1 MIIGLIG
8 LGEMGSEIGRYLV
21 MNDLEVIS
29 VYEGR
34 SEISKKRASKY
45 KIRDAGSI
53 EQFCKISDLVI
64 SIIPPDKAIET
75 ANLYTSYKN
84 KDGQIYCDLNAIS
97 TITAK
102 KIKLLLDEKKIDYV
116 DGAIMG
122 GPPTENY
129 SPRIY
134 LSGKLSEKLN
144 FLNGKGIELMVLKG
158 SDFKASATKMVYA
171 SITKGSKALVAG
183 ALIAAKKNNVY
194 DELMEELKYSEEY
207 FSLVAK
213 NQIPSIKH
221 KAYRWVGE
229 MNEISLTYKE
239 SGLTGGFHSEAEN
252 VYELIKNLPEGKL
265 EIDEI
270 INQIVDKM
278 E

>member
-64 SIIPPDKAIET
+64 SIIPPDKAVET
-75 ANLYTSYKN
+75 ANLYASFKN

-270 INQIVDKM
+270 INQIADKM

>member
-64 SIIPPDKAIET
+64 SIIPPDKAVET
-75 ANLYTSYKN
+75 ANLYTSFKN

-122 GPPTENY
+122 GTPTENY

-239 SGLTGGFHSEAEN
+239 SGLTGGFHGEAEK

-270 INQIVDKM
+270 INQIADKM

>member
-64 SIIPPDKAIET
+64 SIIPPDKAVET

-252 VYELIKNLPEGKL
+252 VYELIKNLPDGKL

-270 INQIVDKM
+270 INQIADKM

>member
-29 VYEGR
+29 VYEER

-64 SIIPPDKAIET
+64 SIIPPDKAVET

-134 LSGKLSEKLN
+134 LSGKLSEKFN

-158 SDFKASATKMVYA
+158 SDFRASATKMVYA

>member
-64 SIIPPDKAIET
+64 SIIPPDKAVET

-213 NQIPSIKH
+213 DQIPSIKH

-252 VYELIKNLPEGKL
+252 VYELIKNLPEDKL

-270 INQIVDKM
+270 INQIADKM

>member
-64 SIIPPDKAIET
+64 SIIPPDKAVET

-144 FLNGKGIELMVLKG
+144 FLNEKGIELMVLKG

-213 NQIPSIKH
+213 DQIPSIKH

-252 VYELIKNLPEGKL
+252 VYELIKNLPEDKL

-270 INQIVDKM
+270 INQIADKM

>member
-64 SIIPPDKAIET
+64 SIIPPDKAVET

-97 TITAK
+97 IITAK

-213 NQIPSIKH
+213 DQIPSIKH

-252 VYELIKNLPEGKL
+252 VYELIKNLPEDKL

-270 INQIVDKM
+270 INQIADKM

>member
-64 SIIPPDKAIET
+64 SIIPPDKAVET

-102 KIKLLLDEKKIDYV
+102 KIKLLLGEKKIDYV

-134 LSGKLSEKLN
+134 LSGKLSEKFN

-270 INQIVDKM
+270 INQIADKM

>member
-34 SEISKKRASKY
+34 SEISKQKALKY

-97 TITAK
+97 TMTAK
-102 KIKLLLDEKKIDYV
+102 KIKLFLDEKKIDYV
-116 DGAIMG
+116 DGAILG
-122 GPPTENY
+122 GPPNENY

-144 FLNGKGIELMVLKG
+144 FLNGKGMELIVLKG

-183 ALIAAKKNNVY
+183 ALITAKKNNVY
-194 DELMEELKYSEEY
+194 DELMDELKYSEEY

-213 NQIPSIKH
+213 NQLPSIKH
-221 KAYRWVGE
+221 KAYRWIGE

-239 SGLTGGFHSEAEN
+239 SGLTGGFHSEAEKI
-252 VYELIKNLPEGKL
+252 YELIKNLPDGKL
-265 EIDEI
+265 EVDEI
-270 INQIVDKM
+270 INQITDKID
-278 E
+278 

>member
-64 SIIPPDKAIET
+64 SIIPPDKAVET

-144 FLNGKGIELMVLKG
+144 FLNGKGIELMELKG

>member
-8 LGEMGSEIGRYLV
+8 LGEMGSEIGRYLA

-134 LSGKLSEKLN
+134 LSGKLSDKLN
-144 FLNGKGIELMVLKG
+144 FLNEKGIELMVLKG

-252 VYELIKNLPEGKL
+252 VYELIKNLPEDKL

-270 INQIVDKM
+270 INQIADKM

>member
-64 SIIPPDKAIET
+64 SIIPPDKAFET

-252 VYELIKNLPEGKL
+252 VYELIKNLPEDKL

-270 INQIVDKM
+270 INQIADKM
-278 E
+278 D

>member
-64 SIIPPDKAIET
+64 SIIPPDKAVET

-134 LSGKLSEKLN
+134 LSGKLSEKFN

-213 NQIPSIKH
+213 DQIPSIKH

-252 VYELIKNLPEGKL
+252 VYELIKNLPEDKL

-270 INQIVDKM
+270 INQIADKM

>member
-213 NQIPSIKH
+213 DQIPSIKH

-270 INQIVDKM
+270 INQIADKM

>member
-53 EQFCKISDLVI
+53 EQFCEISDLVI
-64 SIIPPDKAIET
+64 SIIPPDKAVET
-75 ANLYTSYKN
+75 ANLYTSFKN

-194 DELMEELKYSEEY
+194 DELIEELKYSEEY

-270 INQIVDKM
+270 INQIADKM

>member
-21 MNDLEVIS
+21 MNGLEVIS

-64 SIIPPDKAIET
+64 SIIPPDKAVET

-239 SGLTGGFHSEAEN
+239 SGLTGGFHIEAEN

-270 INQIVDKM
+270 INQIADKM

>member
-64 SIIPPDKAIET
+64 SIIPPDKAVET

-122 GPPTENY
+122 GPPTEKY

-252 VYELIKNLPEGKL
+252 VYELIKNLPEDKL

-270 INQIVDKM
+270 INQIADKM

>member
-64 SIIPPDKAIET
+64 SIIPPDKAVET

-213 NQIPSIKH
+213 NQVPSIKH

-270 INQIVDKM
+270 INQITDKM

>member
-64 SIIPPDKAIET
+64 SIIPPDKAVET

-134 LSGKLSEKLN
+134 LSGKLSEKFN

-252 VYELIKNLPEGKL
+252 VYELIKNLPEDKL

-270 INQIVDKM
+270 INQIADKM

>member
-64 SIIPPDKAIET
+64 SIIPPDKAVET

-183 ALIAAKKNNVY
+183 ALIAAKKNNV
-194 DELMEELKYSEEY
+194 
-207 FSLVAK
+207 
-213 NQIPSIKH
+213 
-221 KAYRWVGE
+221 
-229 MNEISLTYKE
+229 
-239 SGLTGGFHSEAEN
+239 
-252 VYELIKNLPEGKL
+252 
-265 EIDEI
+265 
-270 INQIVDKM
+270 
-278 E
+278 

>member
-8 LGEMGSEIGRYLV
+8 LGEMGSEIGRHLV

-29 VYEGR
+29 VYEER

-64 SIIPPDKAIET
+64 SIIPPDKAVET
-75 ANLYTSYKN
+75 ANLYTSFKN

-270 INQIVDKM
+270 INQIADKM

>member
-64 SIIPPDKAIET
+64 SIIPPDKAVET

-102 KIKLLLDEKKIDYV
+102 KIKLSLDEKKIDYV

-122 GPPTENY
+122 GPPTKNY

-194 DELMEELKYSEEY
+194 DELIEELKYSEEY

-213 NQIPSIKH
+213 NQIPNIKH

>member
-21 MNDLEVIS
+21 MNGLEVIS

-64 SIIPPDKAIET
+64 SIIPPDKAVET
-75 ANLYTSYKN
+75 ANLYTSFKN

-270 INQIVDKM
+270 INQIADKM

>member
-8 LGEMGSEIGRYLV
+8 LGEMGSEIGRHLV

-29 VYEGR
+29 VYEER

-64 SIIPPDKAIET
+64 SIIPPDKALET

-270 INQIVDKM
+270 INQIADKM

>member
-34 SEISKKRASKY
+34 SEISKKRALKY

-53 EQFCKISDLVI
+53 EQFCKISDLII
-64 SIIPPDKAIET
+64 SIIPPDKAVET
-75 ANLYTSYKN
+75 VNLYTSYKN

-122 GPPTENY
+122 GPPSENY

-213 NQIPSIKH
+213 NQLPSIKH

-270 INQIVDKM
+270 INQIADKM
-278 E
+278 D

>member
-45 KIRDAGSI
+45 KICDAGSI

-64 SIIPPDKAIET
+64 SIIPPDKAVET

-183 ALIAAKKNNVY
+183 ALIAAKKNHVY

-213 NQIPSIKH
+213 DQIPSIKH

-239 SGLTGGFHSEAEN
+239 SGLTGGFHIEAEN

>member
-45 KIRDAGSI
+45 KIRDTGSI

-64 SIIPPDKAIET
+64 SIIPPDKAVET
-75 ANLYTSYKN
+75 ANLYTSFKN

-270 INQIVDKM
+270 INQIADKM

>member
-252 VYELIKNLPEGKL
+252 VYELIKNLPDGKL

-270 INQIVDKM
+270 INQIADKM

>member
-64 SIIPPDKAIET
+64 SIIPPDKAVET

-270 INQIVDKM
+270 INQIADKM
-278 E
+278 D

>member
-29 VYEGR
+29 VYEER

-64 SIIPPDKAIET
+64 SIIPPDKAVET

-134 LSGKLSEKLN
+134 LSGKLSEKFN

>member
-64 SIIPPDKAIET
+64 SIIPPDKAVET

-144 FLNGKGIELMVLKG
+144 FLNGKGIELMILKG

-194 DELMEELKYSEEY
+194 DELIEELKYSEEY

-270 INQIVDKM
+270 INKIADKM

>member
-64 SIIPPDKAIET
+64 SIIPPDRAVET

-102 KIKLLLDEKKIDYV
+102 KIKLLVDQKKIDYV

-134 LSGKLSEKLN
+134 LSGKLSEKFN

-252 VYELIKNLPEGKL
+252 VYELIKNLPEDKL

-270 INQIVDKM
+270 INQIADKM

>member
-84 KDGQIYCDLNAIS
+84 KYGQIYCDLNAIS

-252 VYELIKNLPEGKL
+252 VYELIKNLPEDKL

-270 INQIVDKM
+270 INQIADKM

>member
-64 SIIPPDKAIET
+64 SIIPPDKALET

-134 LSGKLSEKLN
+134 LSGKLSEKFN

-158 SDFKASATKMVYA
+158 SDFKDSATKMVYA

-270 INQIVDKM
+270 INQIADKM

>member
-21 MNDLEVIS
+21 MNDLQVIS

-45 KIRDAGSI
+45 KISDAGSI

-64 SIIPPDKAIET
+64 SIIPPDKAVET

-102 KIKLLLDEKKIDYV
+102 KIKLLLDEKKIYYV

-270 INQIVDKM
+270 INQIADKM

>member
-64 SIIPPDKAIET
+64 SIIPPDKAVET

-102 KIKLLLDEKKIDYV
+102 KIKLLVDQKKIDYV

-213 NQIPSIKH
+213 DQIPSIKH

-270 INQIVDKM
+270 INQIADKM

>member
-53 EQFCKISDLVI
+53 EQLCKISDLVI

-122 GPPTENY
+122 GPPTKNY

-270 INQIVDKM
+270 INQIADKM

>member
-64 SIIPPDKAIET
+64 SIIPPDKAVET
-75 ANLYTSYKN
+75 ANLYTSFKN

-239 SGLTGGFHSEAEN
+239 SGLTGGFHSEAEK

-270 INQIVDKM
+270 INQIADKM